1 MDHGIMEPSSCPSGF
16 EGPLEVGGVGSRALG
31 WFWCL
36 STWGILGLLDDFDK
50 RMMVGEIT

>member
-1 MDHGIMEPSSCPSGF
+1 MEPSSCPSGF